1 MVRITYYL
9 MLQLITKSAFT
20 VPTHALCGIYNRAF
34 HLREWGVNYST
45 HQLTVCTTLPSF
57 LGDKYSLKAWQPLQI
72 GDSFAI
78 EASNRYFSWKG
89 SNGIQQP
96 VSFSDMVNPNKV
108 LAGLAGTEY
117 IHTHPHTGERGRL
130 YDLQDHRRQEE
141 QVRNNENLN
150 AWTDGGEDTRL
161 RTQRASRSVILWK
174 LKCHLPQCPHGTT
187 VIHCKSY
194 CRV

>member
-1 MVRITYYL
+1 MHARHTLSICFTSCCKTYMVRITYYL

-117 IHTHPHTGERGRL
+117 IHTQENEVDYMTCKITEDRKNKYVTMRILMLGLMVVKIRG
-130 YDLQDHRRQEE
+130 
-141 QVRNNENLN
+141 
-150 AWTDGGEDTRL
+150 
-161 RTQRASRSVILWK
+161 
-174 LKCHLPQCPHGTT
+174 
-187 VIHCKSY
+187 
-194 CRV
+194 